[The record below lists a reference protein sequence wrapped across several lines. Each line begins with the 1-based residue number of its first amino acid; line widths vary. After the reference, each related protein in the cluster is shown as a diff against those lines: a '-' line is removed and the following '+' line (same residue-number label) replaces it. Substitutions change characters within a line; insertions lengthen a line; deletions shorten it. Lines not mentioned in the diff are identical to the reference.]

1 VNEVLIDV
9 TRLVGRFMKGRLPT
23 GVDRVSLEYVKHYR
37 ARSRAM
43 VRLAGLCLVL
53 PRSESIKLF
62 QWLLAPTGSF
72 RPVILIAIGLIRG
85 LSRRGVA
92 GSIFINAGHSGLEKE
107 YYPDMLKRLQVK
119 PLIVVHDLIPITH
132 PEFCRQGER
141 EKHIKRMNNVL
152 SVASGIVA
160 ISQSTL
166 NDLADFAI
174 STGQTLPRSIVALL
188 APGISGISPGSRPIA
203 GPYFVILST
212 IEPRKNHRMLL
223 QLWGS
228 FVERLG
234 SDTPKLVIIGQRGW
248 DIENVVELLEHS
260 VHLKGYVYEYPSC
273 SDADLVTYLHHAQAL
288 LFPSFVEGYGMP
300 LVEALSHGVPVIA
313 SDLEVFREIADDIP
327 EYLDPLDSKGWS
339 DMVMEYA
346 KSDSHLRNEQLKRI
360 EHFKT
365 PTWADHFAKVD
376 ALLEQVQ

>member
-1 VNEVLIDV
+1 
-9 TRLVGRFMKGRLPT
+9 
-23 GVDRVSLEYVKHYR
+23 
-37 ARSRAM
+37 
-43 VRLAGLCLVL
+43 
-53 PRSESIKLF
+53 
-62 QWLLAPTGSF
+62 
-72 RPVILIAIGLIRG
+72 
-85 LSRRGVA
+85 
-92 GSIFINAGHSGLEKE
+92 
-107 YYPDMLKRLQVK
+107 
-119 PLIVVHDLIPITH
+119 
-132 PEFCRQGER
+132 
-141 EKHIKRMNNVL
+141 
-152 SVASGIVA
+152 
-160 ISQSTL
+160 
-166 NDLADFAI
+166 
-174 STGQTLPRSIVALL
+174 
-188 APGISGISPGSRPIA
+188 
-203 GPYFVILST
+203 
-212 IEPRKNHRMLL
+212 MLL
-223 QLWGS
+223 QLWECL
-228 FVERLG
+228 VERLG